1 MDRVEELEA
10 KRKALIMDCYN
21 IINSIDLDEKID
33 LKKMTM
39 SPGIAKAMSDYLKKR
54 HEIEEIN
61 KEINAI
67 NRKKYIQYEG
77 IPYMGGKRADKI
89 VIDEFDFKE
98 D

>member
-21 IINSIDLDEKID
+21 IINSIDLDERID

-39 SPGIAKAMSDYLKKR
+39 SPGIAKAMNNYLKKR

-77 IPYMGGKRADKI
+77 ILYMGGKRADKI
-89 VIDEFDFKE
+89 IMDEFEFKE

>member
-10 KRKALIMDCYN
+10 KRKGLIMECYN
-21 IINSIDLDEKID
+21 IINNIELSERID

-39 SPGIAKAMSDYLKKR
+39 TPGIAEAMSNYLKKR

-61 KEINAI
+61 IEINAI

-77 IPYMGGKRADKI
+77 ILYMGGKPADKI
-89 VIDEFDFKE
+89 MMDEFDFKE

>member
-10 KRKALIMDCYN
+10 KRKSLIMECYN
-21 IINSIDLDEKID
+21 IINNIELSERID

-61 KEINAI
+61 MEINAI
-67 NRKKYIQYEG
+67 A
-77 IPYMGGKRADKI
+77 GGKRVDKI
-89 VIDEFDFKE
+89 LIDEFDFKE